1 MKKLINRTNHFYS
14 KYFDVNDQIT
24 YKRPVDVSFTDMAI
38 YIDNNMWNDYK
49 NEEIFCRYIYHLC
62 YMLACKRRYFV
73 NIEDYDDFALYCT
86 SRLYNRFTDK
96 EKSKLKSSLN
106 FIKNT
111 LFFLKVDYQRLM
123 FPVNYEYE
131 FEKRKFNTDLYKQTC
146 CDNLRHNY
154 YLEDLDFFV
163 DNFKLIF
170 QIVKNIINESPFSK
184 DKTMKHNLYMSVL
197 LTLLNQL
204 TLPKNFEESKI
215 NVIDFLT
222 NERKD
227 GKIILWNVPDK
238 LKDYVKFICNK
249 SRALLTH
256 ENKELK
262 NYWDLKD
269 EDIND
274 ILNLSNEKEGI
285 IDELE

>member
-1 MKKLINRTNHFYS
+1 
-14 KYFDVNDQIT
+14 
-24 YKRPVDVSFTDMAI
+24 
-38 YIDNNMWNDYK
+38 
-49 NEEIFCRYIYHLC
+49 
-62 YMLACKRRYFV
+62 MLACKRRYFF

-131 FEKRKFNTDLYKQTC
+131 FEKRKFNTDLYQQTY
-146 CDNLRHNY
+146 CDNLRRNY

-184 DKTMKHNLYMSVL
+184 DAAMKHNLYISTL

-222 NERKD
+222 NGRKD
-227 GKIILWNVPDK
+227 GKIIL
-238 LKDYVKFICNK
+238 
-249 SRALLTH
+249 
-256 ENKELK
+256 
-262 NYWDLKD
+262 
-269 EDIND
+269 
-274 ILNLSNEKEGI
+274 
-285 IDELE
+285 

>member
-1 MKKLINRTNHFYS
+1 MKFK
-14 KYFDVNDQIT
+14 
-24 YKRPVDVSFTDMAI
+24 
-38 YIDNNMWNDYK
+38 
-49 NEEIFCRYIYHLC
+49 
-62 YMLACKRRYFV
+62 
-73 NIEDYDDFALYCT
+73 EDF
-86 SRLYNRFTDK
+86 S
-96 EKSKLKSSLN
+96 
-106 FIKNT
+106 
-111 LFFLKVDYQRLM
+111 
-123 FPVNYEYE
+123 
-131 FEKRKFNTDLYKQTC
+131 
-146 CDNLRHNY
+146 
-154 YLEDLDFFV
+154 LDFFV

-184 DKTMKHNLYMSVL
+184 DATMKHNLYISTL

-222 NERKD
+222 NGRKD
-227 GKIILWNVPDK
+227 GKIILWNVPNK
-238 LKDYVKFICNK
+238 LRDYVKFICNK

-269 EDIND
+269 EDVND